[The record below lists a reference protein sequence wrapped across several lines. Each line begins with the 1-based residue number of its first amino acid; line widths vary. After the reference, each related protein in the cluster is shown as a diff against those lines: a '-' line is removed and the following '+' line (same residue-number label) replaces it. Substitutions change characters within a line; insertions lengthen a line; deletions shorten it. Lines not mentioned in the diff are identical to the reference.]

1 MGIVSR
7 LFGSKPVAAKT
18 ARARAGA
25 SRDMPQPDRDGT
37 RRQLL
42 VMAVRDTL
50 RTHGIP
56 ATWLTA
62 ETLTAAIGAK
72 GRGMHLRLILRD
84 PRLLPYGMDMQKC
97 VHARITRLDPLSPAW
112 MAGISWRLEVAGD
125 APCLELPDAGYWQR
139 LISSSST
146 QAAQAKAP
154 ALPRAVLDRMFGSG
168 DTVFCDDPQQDRP
181 DFSPTQPMDSHPR
194 RESATPRLAH

>member
-7 LFGSKPVAAKT
+7 LFGSRPVAANT
-18 ARARAGA
+18 AHARAGA
-25 SRDMPQPDRDGT
+25 ARRMPQPDRDGT

-62 ETLTAAIGAK
+62 ETLTAATGAK
-72 GRGMHLRLILRD
+72 ERGMHLRLILRD
-84 PRLLPYGMDMQKC
+84 PRLLPYGMDIQKC

-112 MAGISWRLEVAGD
+112 MAGISWRLEVGGD
-125 APCLELPDAGYWQR
+125 APCLQLPDAGYWQR
-139 LISSSST
+139 LLSNPST
-146 QAAQAKAP
+146 QATETKADTPIP
-154 ALPRAVLDRMFGSG
+154 ALPRAMLDRVFGSG
-168 DTVFCDDPQQDRP
+168 DTIFCADPQQDRP
-181 DFSPTQPMDSHPR
+181 DFSPTQPMESRPR
-194 RESATPRLAH
+194 RAAVAH